1 MSCYVIAH
9 IEVTDRTQY
18 MQYAEAAGAQ
28 IEAAGGRV
36 LAAGPAAMLEG
47 EPFPNHNVVLEFPAS
62 EAVDAWYHSDGY
74 QAAIPVRLRS
84 AATSQLAIVPGGIR
98 VTAGAATE

>member
-36 LAAGPAAMLEG
+36 LGAGPAAMLEG
-47 EPFPNHNVVLEFPAS
+47 EPFPDHNVVLEFPTS
-62 EAVDAWYHSDGY
+62 EAVVPGTTATATRRRS
-74 QAAIPVRLRS
+74 RS
-84 AATSQLAIVPGGIR
+84 ACGRPQPPSSQSFREGSA
-98 VTAGAATE
+98 